1 MTFTV
6 RHGIDGPFIDGLPNL
21 KMVIFYGYAAMLVI
35 TRWESKFQ
43 GGKLMNLDLSFEAT
57 LTFFSSK
64 PQAPKIPSLGWEPQF
79 LYIAP

>member
-1 MTFTV
+1 
-6 RHGIDGPFIDGLPNL
+6 
-21 KMVIFYGYAAMLVI
+21 
-35 TRWESKFQ
+35 
-43 GGKLMNLDLSFEAT
+43 MNLDLSFEAT